1 MSHLQCIKAVK
12 DLMNLTLREAK
23 EVLDSKMPYVI
34 EVHDDEKLETF
45 VSYTKE
51 YCSSME
57 YTIEDVTMSRTEL
70 VEYFTNAINNVR
82 EAFSMLISQND
93 EVGDR
98 YNKVCAEA
106 NMLQAEVEKLKAN
119 NNNDLCIQLREEIAS
134 LKRDYEFLRENNKV
148 VVTKNDNL
156 TEANKCLEDLVD
168 QLNKEKENLELEN
181 KRLRDTNQKLG
192 VKLAAIKEVVIK
204 TKGKYYNAVFQH
216 IGWEHAQQL
225 LTLAKQLNIEFGQIK
240 PE

>member
-51 YCSSME
+51 YCSGME
-57 YTIEDVTMSRTEL
+57 YTVEDVTMSRTEL

-82 EAFSMLISQND
+82 EAFSILISQND
-93 EVGDR
+93 EVGDH
-98 YNKVCAEA
+98 YNAVCAEA
-106 NMLQAEVEKLKAN
+106 NMLKAEVERLKAN

-134 LKRDYEFLRENNKV
+134 LKRDYEFVRENNKV

-168 QLNKEKENLELEN
+168 QLNKEKENIELEN
-181 KRLRDTNQKLG
+181 KRLRDANQKLG
-192 VKLAAIKEVVIK
+192 VKLAAIKELVNK
-204 TKGKYYNAVFQH
+204 T
-216 IGWEHAQQL
+216 IS
-225 LTLAKQLNIEFGQIK
+225 
-240 PE
+240 

>member
-1 MSHLQCIKAVK
+1 MSKLQCIKAVK
-12 DLMNLTLREAK
+12 DLMDLTLREAK

-51 YCSSME
+51 YCSGME
-57 YTIEDVTMSRTEL
+57 YTVEDVTMSRTEL

-93 EVGDR
+93 EIGDH
-98 YNKVCAEA
+98 YNTVCAEA
-106 NMLQAEVEKLKAN
+106 NMLKAEVERLKAN
-119 NNNDLCIQLREEIAS
+119 NNNDLCIKLREEIAS
-134 LKRDYEFLRENNKV
+134 IKRDYEILREEKKIV
-148 VVTKNDNL
+148 ETKNDNL
-156 TEANKCLEDLVD
+156 TASNKCLEDVVD
-168 QLNKEKENLELEN
+168 QLNREKENLELEN

-204 TKGKYYNAVFQH
+204 T
-216 IGWEHAQQL
+216 IS
-225 LTLAKQLNIEFGQIK
+225 
-240 PE
+240 